1 MRRLESGERERQPA
15 GGRLRKPDPRAAS
28 GETLQGQIAPGAARS
43 LTEA

>member
-1 MRRLESGERERQPA
+1 MRRLESGDRERQPA

-28 GETLQGQIAPGAARS
+28 GETRQGQIAPGVARS